1 MNVAQKINTART
13 FRGYKVQFGKQQ
25 PALSGRM
32 EDERFAIAADDVARH
47 VARNTVVIHGQRI
60 VVTMV

>member
-1 MNVAQKINTART
+1 MNVAQKINSART
-13 FRGYKVQFGKQQ
+13 FRGYKVQFGKRQ

-32 EDERFAIAADDVARH
+32 EDERFALAQGDEARH